1 MNDKEKKIVEILQSF
16 NDEIPTDIG
25 MNLLAGGYIDSFDI
39 VNIVADI
46 EETFNIE
53 IIPEKIVPENF
64 ENVKQM
70 TKLVEEMELNH
81 E

>member
-25 MNLLAGGYIDSFDI
+25 TNLLAGGYIDSFDI

-46 EETFNIE
+46 EEIFHIE
-53 IIPEKIVPENF
+53 IDPEMIVPDNF
-64 ENVKQM
+64 D
-70 TKLVEEMELNH
+70 TVEHMAQLLK
-81 E
+81 

>member
-25 MNLLAGGYIDSFDI
+25 TNLLAGGYIDSFDI

-53 IIPEKIVPENF
+53 IISEKIVPENF

-70 TKLVEEMELNH
+70 TKLVEEMEFNH